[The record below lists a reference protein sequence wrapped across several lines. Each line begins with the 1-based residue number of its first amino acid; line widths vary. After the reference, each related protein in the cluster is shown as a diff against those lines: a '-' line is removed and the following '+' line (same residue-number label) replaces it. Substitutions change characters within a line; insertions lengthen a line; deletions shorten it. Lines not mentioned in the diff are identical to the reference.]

1 MTLPALEFDP
11 NCDVWQMIHL
21 SRNKIANR
29 NELADLPES
38 TQQARYTVSFCHR
51 LHGRWVWMSAE
62 TLKSSHMTSTCFTA
76 ESYTVKWTVTE
87 KEIIAK
93 ERLRVFSRR
102 LCLVRL
108 NQTHFPLWYAL
119 QVRDK
124 HLPGLN
130 TYALYSGMLQGTVD
144 VQRSVQTSNEPWNK
158 RKCSPCSSVV
168 QNTVPSSYLYILL
181 QPKTG
186 QWADWAF
193 SHGF

>member
-1 MTLPALEFDP
+1 MTLPAHEFDP
-11 NCDVWQMIHL
+11 NCDVWQMFHL

-29 NELADLPES
+29 PTSQNPHSKHDRLSAFATGSMAGGCEC
-38 TQQARYTVSFCHR
+38 QQR
-51 LHGRWVWMSAE
+51 
-62 TLKSSHMTSTCFTA
+62 LKSSHLTSTCFTA
-76 ESYTVKWTVTE
+76 ESYAVKWTVTE
-87 KEIIAK
+87 KKAIAK

-144 VQRSVQTSNEPWNK
+144 VERS
-158 RKCSPCSSVV
+158 
-168 QNTVPSSYLYILL
+168 
-181 QPKTG
+181 
-186 QWADWAF
+186 D
-193 SHGF
+193 

>member
-1 MTLPALEFDP
+1 
-11 NCDVWQMIHL
+11 MIHL

-29 NELADLPES
+29 NELTDIPES

-62 TLKSSHMTSTCFTA
+62 TLKSSHLTSTCFTA
-76 ESYTVKWTVTE
+76 ESYAVKWTVA
-87 KEIIAK
+87 IAK

-119 QVRDK
+119 QVPDK

-144 VQRSVQTSNEPWNK
+144 VERSVQTSNE
-158 RKCSPCSSVV
+158 
-168 QNTVPSSYLYILL
+168 L
-181 QPKTG
+181 
-186 QWADWAF
+186 
-193 SHGF
+193 